1 MPKQFSTTYEG
12 RTICVAFWRTGKQAK
27 LTTILLF
34 SFRMNAIQED
44 FFSKLLIFLTVWCS
58 CWSKVSR
65 NEPPETDFSEV
76 RIRHHK
82 HRSQN
87 MTHNQQHHQN
97 GTNNKTY
104 KGYVHVTETTVKDIK
119 YSTIVEPTTNTF
131 DNFTELLPLDGAYG
145 YNWPEPGTA
154 FPW

>member
-1 MPKQFSTTYEG
+1 
-12 RTICVAFWRTGKQAK
+12 
-27 LTTILLF
+27 
-34 SFRMNAIQED
+34 
-44 FFSKLLIFLTVWCS
+44 
-58 CWSKVSR
+58 
-65 NEPPETDFSEV
+65 
-76 RIRHHK
+76 
-82 HRSQN
+82 
-87 MTHNQQHHQN
+87 MTHNQQPHQN